1 MRVYGVGTEI
11 LLAEFQLASGAS
23 GININ
28 NTGIAT
34 AGTDANISLNLQSK
48 GTGGIFLQAPA
59 GTTRITINGSTGAV
73 SIPGTLSAGVTTIT
87 GTALVGSTTSGIR
100 VSNNALTSIGT
111 DNNIPITFQTKGS
124 GNFVFTNGT
133 TTRLTINTSSGLF
146 TINGTIISGSISIT
160 GTGAF
165 GNALSALEVGSN
177 YIQGVGTDVNI
188 PIVIA
193 SKNAGI
199 IYLRTGAVDRLTIN
213 GATGLVSIANDL
225 SVTGNHTQTGTSTLT
240 GRVGIGKAPHATYAC
255 DIMEP

>member
-1 MRVYGVGTEI
+1 M
-11 LLAEFQLASGAS
+11 
-23 GININ
+23 
-28 NTGIAT
+28 
-34 AGTDANISLNLQSK
+34 
-48 GTGGIFLQAPA
+48 
-59 GTTRITINGSTGAV
+59 
-73 SIPGTLSAGVTTIT
+73 
-87 GTALVGSTTSGIR
+87 VGSTTSGIR

-111 DNNIPITFQTKGS
+111 DNNIPITFQTKVS

-146 TINGTIISGSISIT
+146 TIGTIISGSISIT

-188 PIVIA
+188 PIIIA
-193 SKNAGI
+193 SKNTGI

-225 SVTGNHTQTGTSTLT
+225 SVTGNHTHTDRNKHINRTSRNWESTSRNL
-240 GRVGIGKAPHATYAC
+240 C
-255 DIMEP
+255 L